1 MVVCTRSEQE
11 IGQKPGTEA
20 EKWSSVPDLSRKS
33 DGNRVQ
39 KRKSGRLYPI

>member
-20 EKWSSVPDLSRKS
+20 EKWSSVPDLSGIS
-33 DGNRVQ
+33 DRNRVQ
-39 KRKSGRLYPI
+39 ERENGRLYPI